1 MNYLIQAYAC
11 SPYKGGEYAVSWGW
25 ITHLDKKVKDNDRIY
40 VISLTLTKKDIADFQ
55 LKHVQLISISG
66 MDKWLFLNYN
76 AIYYRIWQRKAYL
89 TIKRSKINFDVCHV
103 YSLSDFR
110 HPGNWWKLKNC
121 KTIFGPVGGG
131 QECSSALKQYDDKF
145 GKLRTMVNVMQ
156 VHNPF
161 FKFKI
166 SRFYKVY
173 ACNRETLVRLNTGS
187 ILPDVPLNDKFSNL
201 IIEKEMMKL

>member
-103 YSLSDFR
+103 Y
-110 HPGNWWKLKNC
+110 
-121 KTIFGPVGGG
+121 
-131 QECSSALKQYDDKF
+131 
-145 GKLRTMVNVMQ
+145 
-156 VHNPF
+156 
-161 FKFKI
+161 
-166 SRFYKVY
+166 
-173 ACNRETLVRLNTGS
+173 
-187 ILPDVPLNDKFSNL
+187 
-201 IIEKEMMKL
+201 